1 MGYRLLKL
9 TVSLLV
15 WLLLRPQVDGRDN
28 IPRKGP
34 VILASNH
41 LSFFDSV
48 LIPIVSPRPVTFL
61 AKEEYFTGTGLK
73 GRLSR
78 WFFTTMG
85 HIPVRRDDPR
95 AGQRS
100 LDDALTVLSEG
111 GAFGIYPEGTRSR
124 DGRLHDGKTGVA
136 WLALSGHAP
145 VIPVAIVDTQKV
157 QPVGSRFPRVF
168 ARFFH
173 GARVQVHFGPP
184 IDPNRQLTA
193 GTSPAKARRELTED
207 VMNAIGEMS
216 GQERA

>member
-15 WLLLRPQVDGRDN
+15 WALLRPQVDGREN
-28 IPRKGP
+28 IPRRGP

-48 LIPIVSPRPVTFL
+48 LIPIVSPRQVTFL
-61 AKEEYFTGTGLK
+61 AKEEYFTGK
-73 GRLSR
+73 GVKGALSR

-124 DGRLHDGKTGVA
+124 DGKLHDGKTGVA

-145 VIPVAIVDTQKV
+145 VIPVAVVGTQLV
-157 QPVGSRFPRVF
+157 QPVGAKFPRPL
-168 ARFFH
+168 ARLVH
-173 GARVQVHFGPP
+173 RARIQVHFGPA
-184 IDPNRQLTA
+184 IDPNRQITSGA
-193 GTSPAKARRELTED
+193 SPAKMRRDLTDD
-207 VMNAIGEMS
+207 VMEAIGTLS

>member
-1 MGYRLLKL
+1 MRYRLLRL
-9 TVSLLV
+9 TVALLV
-15 WLLLRPQVDGRDN
+15 WLLLRPQVDGREN
-28 IPRKGP
+28 IPRQGP

-48 LIPIVSPRPVTFL
+48 LIPIVSPRQVTFL
-61 AKEEYFTGTGLK
+61 AKEEYFTGRGIK
-73 GRLSR
+73 GALSR

-85 HIPVRRDDPR
+85 HISVKRDDPR

-124 DGRLHDGKTGVA
+124 DGKLHDGKTGVA
-136 WLALSGHAP
+136 WLALAGRAP
-145 VIPVAIVDTQKV
+145 VIPVAVVDTQKV
-157 QPVGSRFPRVF
+157 QPVGARFPRVM
-168 ARFFH
+168 ARVLH
-173 GARVQVHFGPP
+173 KARVQVHFGPA

-193 GTSPAKARRELTED
+193 GSSPAKARRDLTDD
-207 VMNAIGEMS
+207 VMDAIGAMS